1 MNGQDANSSFGV
13 SQLSDNSITMT
24 YGLVLIIA
32 LIILVILRLVFAD
45 VSVLGRA
52 GA

>member
-1 MNGQDANSSFGV
+1 MPNESDSAFGV
-13 SQLSDNSITMT
+13 SQLGDNSIAMT

-32 LIILVILRLVFAD
+32 LIVLIILRLVFAD
-45 VSVLGRA
+45 VSVSARG

>member
-1 MNGQDANSSFGV
+1 VNDSDSSYGV
-13 SQLSDNSITMT
+13 SQLGDNSITMT

-32 LIILVILRLVFAD
+32 LVALIFLRLVFAD
-45 VSVLGRA
+45 VSVSARG